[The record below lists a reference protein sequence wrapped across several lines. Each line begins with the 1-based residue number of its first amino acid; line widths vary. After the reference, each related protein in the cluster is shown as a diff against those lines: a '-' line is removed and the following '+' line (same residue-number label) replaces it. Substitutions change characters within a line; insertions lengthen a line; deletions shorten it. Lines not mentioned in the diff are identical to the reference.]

1 MRMNVALVLSV
12 TNSQLAQILLRTSHA
27 HATVDILETEHIVKV
42 QLLIN
47 VFVISMFYIII
58 LFN

>member
-27 HATVDILETEHIVKV
+27 HATVDIRETEHIVKV
-42 QLLIN
+42 HLLIN
-47 VFVISMFYIII
+47 VYVM
-58 LFN
+58 